1 MKKKLLS
8 ALMFGA
14 LIVASG
20 SLTSCKDYDDDIQAN
35 TEQIQ
40 KLTRANARR
49 RFRQLLRITHLRL
62 LLLRLTCKLLS
73 TKKPT
78 LPQ

>member
-40 KLTRANARR
+40 KLTSEVSSLNAA
-49 RFRQLLRITHLRL
+49 LA
-62 LLLRLTCKLLS
+62 TCKS
-73 TKKPT
+73 
-78 LPQ
+78 